1 MGYQIFLDMKLR
13 SGTDA
18 QELRYE
24 IEIECLSEFI
34 GSPSSWTK
42 SADSTRARK
51 YFRELDPRRR
61 NNIPG
66 MFSVK

>member
-34 GSPSSWTK
+34 GSPSS
-42 SADSTRARK
+42 
-51 YFRELDPRRR
+51 
-61 NNIPG
+61 
-66 MFSVK
+66 